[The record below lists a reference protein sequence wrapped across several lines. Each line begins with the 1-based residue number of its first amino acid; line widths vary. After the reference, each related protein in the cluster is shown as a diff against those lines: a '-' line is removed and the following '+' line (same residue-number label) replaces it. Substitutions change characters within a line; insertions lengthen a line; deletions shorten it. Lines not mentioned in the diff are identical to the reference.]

1 MFYKI
6 LCTNDLRFLEIFA
19 CLSFLLSLLLSFFL
33 ADLRPDIKRRK
44 RKQEIK
50 QSTIFKKQEDSKEK
64 LARHLAGLAKAN
76 NRVSATMTSV
86 FSDGSSPNVLIGRKG
101 NSQKKNTEQKS
112 IAPENKLNKK
122 DIDTADNEMNSE
134 KGGEN
139 VIGSKEEPTAS
150 ANSAAEDTEVIR
162 DTGESSEEFKTFNG
176 QNKNSADIQGSLLVV
191 YSSSNDSCTS
201 EEDT

>member
-1 MFYKI
+1 
-6 LCTNDLRFLEIFA
+6 
-19 CLSFLLSLLLSFFL
+19 
-33 ADLRPDIKRRK
+33 
-44 RKQEIK
+44 
-50 QSTIFKKQEDSKEK
+50 
-64 LARHLAGLAKAN
+64 
-76 NRVSATMTSV
+76 MTSV

-139 VIGSKEEPTAS
+139 VIGSKEKPTAS
-150 ANSAAEDTEVIR
+150 ANSAAGDIEVIR
-162 DTGESSEEFKTFNG
+162 DTGESSEEFKTFNGQG